1 VSGAGQALRPGD
13 QIRFEDEIWTV
24 TAVGGSVRLADDAG
38 RTQLVLLAALL
49 SSPGFEL
56 LAAGE
61 TPRAQLEPVGL
72 LEALP
77 PDVVALA
84 REWERHVLE
93 VETGLAPGAAAPRPE
108 FDPAATTVDQRDQAK
123 AAELTAAGQ
132 PTGARTVKRM
142 RGRYR
147 SSGLWGLVD
156 HRYTRASSPHGRV
169 DDRVI
174 AATRAAI
181 AAETSRSTG
190 TKTRLRRVVEQ
201 ALAAE
206 HGAGTVPLPSRRTFE
221 RLVDGLAAGLHTFGP
236 ATSRRTQA
244 NRPDAP
250 FTPTT
255 AARPGELVQID
266 TTPLD
271 VMAVLDDGVV
281 GRVELTIALDIATRT
296 ITTAV
301 LRPHGTKAV
310 DAALLLARTLV
321 PEPMRPG
328 WPEALSMAASRIPHA
343 RLLTLD
349 TRLEHAAAKPVIAP
363 ETVIVDRG
371 KAFISETFLRACER
385 LEISVQ
391 PAHPRS
397 PTEKAMVERTF
408 GSINTLFCQHVA
420 GYTGPS
426 VTHRG
431 TDVAEHT
438 VWTLPQLQELFDEW
452 VLAGWQTRPHDS
464 LRDPHLPTNPL
475 SPNDMYSALI
485 TAAGYV
491 PLALVGED
499 YLELLP
505 VEWRRVNHDGIHLD
519 HRTYDDPALGPLRRQ
534 DSGITT
540 KGGRWAVHY
549 DPYDLSHVWVR
560 NHWTGGWIT
569 TPWTQLRLAPQ
580 PFAEFTWR
588 AARDLVAE
596 RGGDDTNETDVA
608 RALDALLTRAGQGP
622 PRQRRAIARTH
633 SAPSKLP
640 TGGPPPS
647 EPVTEPTE
655 LAKVIP
661 LSIFDPAAEEPYR

>member
-1 VSGAGQALRPGD
+1 MGQLLRPD
-13 QIRFEDEIWTV
+13 DRVRFEQEIWTV
-24 TAVGGSVRLADDAG
+24 TAVGAAVRLVSEAG
-38 RTQLVLLAALL
+38 PTQLVMLSTLLG
-49 SSPGFEL
+49 SDGFEL
-56 LAAGE
+56 LDGAEPA
-61 TPRAQLEPVGL
+61 PRLEPVSL
-72 LEALP
+72 LESLP
-77 PDVVALA
+77 DDVVARA
-84 REWERHVLE
+84 RAWEGHVIE
-93 VETGLAPGAAAPRPE
+93 VETGIAPGATSSRDG
-108 FDPAATTVDQRDQAK
+108 FDPGCTTVKQRDQVK
-123 AAELTAAGQ
+123 ADELTAAGQ
-132 PTGARTVKRM
+132 PTGARTVERM

-147 SSGLWGLVD
+147 TSGLWGLID
-156 HRYTRASSPHGRV
+156 QRHTRPTSPHGRV
-169 DDRVI
+169 DERVV

-206 HGAGTVPLPSRRTFE
+206 HGEGTVPLPSQRTFE

-236 ATSRRTQA
+236 ATSRRTHA
-244 NRPDAP
+244 NRPAAP
-250 FTPTT
+250 FSPTA

-271 VMAVLDDGVV
+271 VLAVLDDGVI

-296 ITTAV
+296 IAAAV

-310 DAALLLARTLV
+310 DAALLLARMLV

-328 WPEALSMAASRIPHA
+328 WADALSMAASRIPHA

-349 TRLEHAAAKPVIAP
+349 ARLEQAAAKPVIAP

-391 PAHPRS
+391 PAHPRT
-397 PTEKAMVERTF
+397 PTDKAMVERTF

-420 GYTGPS
+420 GYTGSS
-426 VTHRG
+426 VAHRG
-431 TDVAEHT
+431 ANVDAHAI
-438 VWTLPQLQELFDEW
+438 WTLPQLQELFDEW
-452 VLAGWQTRPHDS
+452 VLAGWQTRPHEG
-464 LRDPHLPTNPL
+464 LRDPHRPTKPL
-475 SPNDMYSALI
+475 SPNNMYSALL

-491 PLALVGED
+491 PLPLLGDD
-499 YLELLP
+499 YLDLLP
-505 VEWRRVNHDGIHLD
+505 VEWRRINHDGVHLD
-519 HRTYDDPALGPLRRQ
+519 HRTYDTDELGALRRQ
-534 DSGITT
+534 DSGMTA

-549 DPYDLSHVWVR
+549 DPYDLTHVWIR

-569 TPWTQLRLAPQ
+569 APWTQLRLAPQ

-596 RGGDDTNETDVA
+596 RGGDDTNQTEVA
-608 RALDALLTRAGQGP
+608 RALDSLLTRAGAGP
-622 PRQRRAIARTH
+622 ARQRRAIARTR
-633 SAPSKLP
+633 SAPSTLGRADTAPP
-640 TGGPPPS
+640 TD
-647 EPVTEPTE
+647 EPTAHPGTTA

-661 LSIFDPAAEEPYR
+661 FAIFDPAAEEPYR

>member
-1 VSGAGQALRPGD
+1 MSRAGQTLAPGD
-13 QIRFEDEIWTV
+13 RVRFDDAVWTV
-24 TAVGGSVRLADDAG
+24 TAVGSSIRLADDAG
-38 RTQLVLLAALL
+38 RTELVLLAALL

-56 LAAGE
+56 LATAAE
-61 TPRAQLEPVGL
+61 APRAQLEPVSL

-77 PDVVALA
+77 PEVLA
-84 REWERHVLE
+84 RARDWERHVLE
-93 VETGLAPGAAAPRPE
+93 AETGLAPGAAAPRPG
-108 FDPAATTVDQRDQAK
+108 FDPAVTTVEQRDQAK

-156 HRYTRASSPHGRV
+156 QRHTRPASPHGRV
-169 DDRVI
+169 DERVI

-181 AAETSRSTG
+181 AAEAPRSTG
-190 TKTRLRRVVEQ
+190 TKMRLRRVVEQ

-206 HGAGTVPLPSRRTFE
+206 HGDGAVPMPSRRTFE

-236 ATSRRTQA
+236 ATSRRTHA

-255 AARPGELVQID
+255 ATRPGELVQID

-296 ITTAV
+296 IAAAI

-310 DAALLLARTLV
+310 DAALLLARTLI

-328 WPEALSMAASRIPHA
+328 WSEALSMAASRIPHA

-349 TRLEHAAAKPVIAP
+349 ARLEQAAAKPVIAP

-420 GYTGPS
+420 GYTGSS
-426 VTHRG
+426 VAHRG
-431 TDVAEHT
+431 TDVDERT
-438 VWTLPQLQELFDEW
+438 VWTLSQLQDLFDEW
-452 VLAGWQTRPHDS
+452 VLAGWQTRPHDG
-464 LRDPHLPTNPL
+464 LRDPHLPTRSL
-475 SPNDMYSALI
+475 SPNDMFAALI
-485 TAAGYV
+485 TAADYV
-491 PLALVGED
+491 PLTLVGED

-505 VEWRRVNHDGIHLD
+505 VEWRRINHDGVHLD
-519 HRTYDDPALGPLRRQ
+519 HRTYDDPTLAPLRRQ
-534 DSGITT
+534 DSGITA

-549 DPYDLSHVWVR
+549 DPYDLSQVWVR

-569 TPWTQLRLAPQ
+569 TAWTQLRLAPQ

-608 RALDALLTRAGQGP
+608 RALDALLTRAGAGP
-622 PRQRRAIARTH
+622 A
-633 SAPSKLP
+633 
-640 TGGPPPS
+640 
-647 EPVTEPTE
+647 
-655 LAKVIP
+655 
-661 LSIFDPAAEEPYR
+661 